1 MSQSPGMMARMNTRP
16 RPEVLPPVSLVWV
29 HDGVLRRASPW
40 PEVRFERQVGNTWRE
55 GDASEESLAS
65 AASIISPNAWVR
77 YLEYV
82 PAAERAFLGRFRVGR
97 IAALQVLAR
106 CPEVAA
112 DLIETPALAPFL
124 AAHQSLR
131 GTPAGRWAEINAIH
145 ERGGIFGLLEW
156 LGLPASRQTLAIL
169 QQITDP
175 DLPLRFLGTLRTGL
189 WEPETIWDLQHSP
202 AISGRQLERFCHA
215 LAA

>member
-1 MSQSPGMMARMNTRP
+1 VPC
-16 RPEVLPPVSLVWV
+16 
-29 HDGVLRRASPW
+29 RAGPW
-40 PEVRFERQVGNTWRE
+40 PEVRFERQVGNAWRE
-55 GDASEESLAS
+55 GDASEESLVS
-65 AASIISPNAWVR
+65 AAAAISSSAWAN

-82 PAAERAFLGRFRVGR
+82 PAAERAFLGWFRAGR
-97 IAALQVLAR
+97 IAALQVLTR
-106 CPEVAA
+106 CPGVAA
-112 DLIETPALAPFL
+112 DLIETPALASFL

-131 GTPAGRWAEINAIH
+131 GTPAGRWAEINAVH
-145 ERGGIFGLLEW
+145 ERAGIFGLLEW

-175 DLPLRFLGTLRTGL
+175 DLPLRFLEPLRSSL
-189 WEPETIWDLQHSP
+189 WEPETIWDLQHNR